1 MKQVL
6 NKKNAYIH
14 EMEIKMKEMK
24 RENEELKRQVA
35 DLEEENSQLAGGAPR
50 RPRQVNHF
58 IS

>member
-50 RPRQVNHF
+50 RPRQV
-58 IS
+58 II